1 MASSSRQSAL
11 FGVQD
16 WKKIYQTYR
25 EADFTS
31 YDYETLRK
39 AFIDYLTTYY
49 PETFNDYIE
58 SSEFIALLDVIAF
71 MGQSMAFRSDLNA
84 RENFIDTAER
94 RDSVI
99 KLANLVSY
107 NPKRNTCAQGVV
119 KIVAVQTT
127 ENILDINGNS
137 LGNQIIQWND
147 PSNPYWQTQFNSII
161 NAALI
166 SSQYVGKPGNSA
178 ILLGVKTDEYT
189 IAIPDGY
196 LPIVP
201 FIAQVDGVDMNFE
214 LVSVTSVNDNA
225 LYEIPPAPVGAFNIL
240 YQNDKLGYGSPNTGW
255 FAYFKQGVLTNLD
268 FAFAEA
274 IENNVQLINIEGI
287 NNTDTWLYKLD
298 SQGTPSELWKIVE
311 SVYANAQLQL
321 ENSGRKIYSVTSR
334 YNDQVTYIF
343 GDGVFAEIPIG
354 SFRAYVRS
362 GNALKYTIDP
372 IEMQGITVNIGYLSR
387 SNRIETLTLT
397 LSLQL
402 PVNTA
407 QTRESLTSIKE
418 RAPARYYAQNR
429 MVNGED
435 YTNFPYTLYNSIIKS
450 KALNRSS
457 VGVTRSLD
465 LLDPTGK
472 YSSTNV
478 YAGDGALWKID
489 GDNPDTGAPTTATTF
504 SLSNI
509 NFATEFLSQTF
520 QQILGS
526 EQCQQYYLEY
536 YPRYSGYYQ
545 PAGTAGGYNAYWH
558 LSTVNSDNVTGY
570 FFIDTTAEF
579 PQSVGPL
586 NGTDLRYI
594 AAGTL
599 IKFICPDP
607 STQCFDKNN
616 RIVTRTPNYA
626 IGDKTYIW
634 TGVEQVIDD
643 GSNYNTGNLDN
654 GTGPI
659 TLSEYIPD
667 RAVIDKT
674 LTSTQ
679 TITNITSA
687 IPGVVTILTGGST
700 GSTAHRLVDGQEL
713 RITDVGGMIELNN
726 NVYYAKASG
735 YSATQFGLF
744 NDSALEN
751 PVNTTI
757 YGAYTSGGEFTTE
770 ATGIIPAIDSSLS
783 NTVIRQC
790 LTLIQ
795 LKQNFALVFDNSL
808 TANLERWSVVTPI
821 PTTDVTPTSYFM
833 SFTYNTIDNSY
844 LVRYRTLQYYFGSVD
859 QVRFFFD
866 SPEKVFDP
874 KSGRTIPD
882 FVNIQSVNPN
892 LQSAQPLGTDY
903 YLDIIGQPIESDGY
917 SDDYSVEITSIDAD
931 TGYSSNPDFFELI
944 SDTTTSPY
952 PYVFFEVIQDS
963 LGLYRKEIVPN
974 GGIVIAQLTY
984 ADVWA
989 NRYLY
994 APDTVFY
1001 TDATPVEY
1009 TITNITATTPA
1020 VVTVSATYAFTDG
1033 QKVIITG
1040 AGGNNGTRFIKKTGY
1055 SSTTFALYSDP
1066 SLTDP
1071 VAGFAVFSG
1080 KVATEP
1086 GWYQTSL
1093 NNVTNVVTLID
1104 VSYKYTVETGRGGII
1119 FQYRHNSNNTTRIDP
1134 ATTNIIDLYVVTQ
1147 AYYTAYTN
1155 WLNDSTGVLIEP
1167 QPPTINELQ
1176 QSYSS
1181 IDDYKMLSDSVVLNS
1196 VHFKP
1201 LFGQKASPALR
1212 GTIKIIKS
1220 PLTTA
1225 SESQIRSAAL
1235 TALNN
1240 YFSLDKWNFGD
1251 TFYFSE
1257 LTAYL
1262 HVQLADLISSVVVV
1276 PQDPN
1281 QKFGDLYE
1289 VRSAPYEIFV
1299 NGATANDIVI
1309 VASLTPNVLQ
1319 Q

>member
-58 SSEFIALLDVIAF
+58 SSEYIALLDVIAF

-107 NPKRNTCAQGVV
+107 NPKRNTCAEGVV
-119 KIVAVQTT
+119 KIVAIQTT
-127 ENILDINGNS
+127 ENVRDINGNS
-137 LGNQIIQWND
+137 LGNQVIEWND
-147 PSNPYWQTQFNSII
+147 PANPYWQTQFNSII
-161 NAALI
+161 NSALI

-178 ILLGVKTDEYT
+178 TLLGVKTDEYT
-189 IAIPDGY
+189 VAIPDGF
-196 LPIVP
+196 LPVVP

-214 LVSVTSVNDNA
+214 LVSVTSLNSDT

-255 FAYFKQGVLTNLD
+255 FAYFKQGTLTNVD

-298 SQGTPSELWKIVE
+298 SAGATSELWKLVE
-311 SVYANAQLQL
+311 SVYANAALQL
-321 ENSGRKIYSVTSR
+321 ENSGRKIFSVTSR

-343 GDGVFAEIPIG
+343 GDGVFAEIPVG

-372 IEMQGITVNIGYLSR
+372 NEMQGISVSIGYISR
-387 SNRIETLTLT
+387 TNRVETLTLT
-397 LSLQL
+397 LALQL

-418 RAPARYYAQNR
+418 RAPARYYTQNR

-478 YAGDGALWKID
+478 YANDGALWKID
-489 GDNPDTGAPTTATTF
+489 GDNPDTGAPTSATTF

-509 NFATEFLSQTF
+509 NFATEFLTQNF
-520 QQILGS
+520 QQILNS
-526 EQCQQYYLEY
+526 QPCQQYYLEY
-536 YPRYSGYYQ
+536 YPRYTGYYQ
-545 PAGTAGGYNAYWH
+545 PAGIAGNYNAYWN

-570 FFIDTTAEF
+570 FYINTTAEF

-594 AAGTL
+594 AAGTM
-599 IKFICPDP
+599 IKFVCPDP
-607 STQCFDKNN
+607 TTQCFDKNN
-616 RIVTRTPNYA
+616 RIVVRTPNYA
-626 IGDKTYIW
+626 IGDKTFIW
-634 TGVEQVIDD
+634 TGVINVVDD

-654 GTGPI
+654 GNGPI
-659 TLSEYIPD
+659 TLSEYIPQD
-667 RAVIDKT
+667 AVIDKT
-674 LTSTQ
+674 LTATK

-687 IPGVVTILTGGST
+687 TPGVVTTSATHLLI
-700 GSTAHRLVDGQEL
+700 DGEQVT
-713 RITDVGGMIELNN
+713 ISGVGGMTELNN
-726 NVYYAKASG
+726 NTYYAKVSG
-735 YSATQFGLF
+735 YSSTTYALF

-751 PVNTTI
+751 PVNTSI
-757 YGAYTSGGEFTTE
+757 YTAYTSGGTSSTT

-783 NTVIRQC
+783 NTLIRQC
-790 LTLIQ
+790 LNYIQ
-795 LKQNFALVFDNSL
+795 LKQNFVLVFDNSL
-808 TANLERWSVVTPI
+808 TADLERWSIVSPI
-821 PTTDVTPTSYFM
+821 PTSNVTPTTYWM
-833 SFTYNTIDNSY
+833 SFTYNSIDNSY
-844 LVRYRTLQYYFGSVD
+844 IVRYRTLQYYFGSVA

-866 SPEKVFDP
+866 TPEKVFDP
-874 KSGRTIPD
+874 KSGKTIPD

-903 YLDIIGQPIESDGY
+903 YLDIIAQPVESDGY
-917 SDDYSVEITSIDAD
+917 SDDYGVEVTSIDIN
-931 TGYSSNPDFFELI
+931 TGYSTDPDFFELI
-944 SDTTTSPY
+944 SDTTTSIY
-952 PYVFFEVIQDS
+952 PYVFFEIVEDN
-963 LGLYRKEIVPN
+963 LGLYRKVIVPN
-974 GGIVIAQLTY
+974 GFIVIAQLTY

-994 APDTVFY
+994 PANTVFY
-1001 TDATPVEY
+1001 TDATPLEY
-1009 TITNITATTPA
+1009 TITNVTATTPA
-1020 VVTVSATYAFTDG
+1020 VVTVSSSYAFTDG

-1040 AGGNNGTRFIKKTGY
+1040 AGGNNGTRFVKATGY
-1055 SSTTFALYSDP
+1055 SSTTFGLYSDP
-1066 SLTDP
+1066 SLTT
-1071 VAGFAVFSG
+1071 AVTGVSVLNG

-1086 GWYQTSL
+1086 GYYQTTL
-1093 NNVTNVVTLID
+1093 NNVTNVVTLTD
-1104 VSYKYTVETGRGGII
+1104 VSYKYLEETGRGGII

-1134 ATTNIIDLYVVTQ
+1134 ATTNIIDIYLVTQ
-1147 AYYTAYTN
+1147 AYYTSYTN

-1167 QPPTINELQ
+1167 PPPTLNELQ

-1181 IDDYKMLSDSVVLNS
+1181 INDYKMLSDSVVLNS

-1262 HVQLADLISSVVVV
+1262 HVELSDLISSVVVV

-1299 NGATANDIVI
+1299 NGATASDIVI
-1309 VASLTPNVLQ
+1309 VASLTPTVLQ

>member
-58 SSEFIALLDVIAF
+58 SSEFIALLDIIAF

-127 ENILDINGNS
+127 ENIRDINGNS
-137 LGNQIIQWND
+137 LGNQLIQWND

-161 NAALI
+161 NASLI
-166 SSQYVGKPGNSA
+166 SSQYVGKPGNTA
-178 ILLGVKTDEYT
+178 VLLGVKTDEYT

-214 LVSVTSVNDNA
+214 LVSVTSLNDNA
-225 LYEIPPAPVGAFNIL
+225 LYEIPPAPIGAFNVL

-255 FAYFKQGVLTNLD
+255 FAYFKQGVLTNVD

-287 NNTDTWLYKLD
+287 NNTDTWLYKLG
-298 SQGTPSELWKIVE
+298 SQGIIDELWKEVE
-311 SVYANAQLQL
+311 SVYANAALQL
-321 ENSGRKIYSVTSR
+321 ENSQRKIFSVTSR
-334 YNDQVTYIF
+334 YNDQVTYVF
-343 GDGVFAEIPIG
+343 GDGVFAEIPVG

-372 IEMQGITVNIGYLSR
+372 NEMQGITVNIGYISR

-397 LSLQL
+397 LALQL

-418 RAPARYYAQNR
+418 RAPARYYTQNR

-457 VGVTRSLD
+457 IGVSRSLD

-478 YAGDGALWKID
+478 YANDGALWKLD

-504 SLSNI
+504 SLNNI
-509 NFATEFLSQTF
+509 NFATEFLSQSF

-526 EQCQQYYLEY
+526 QQCQQYYLEY

-545 PAGTAGGYNAYWH
+545 PAGSAGNYNAYWN

-570 FFIDTTAEF
+570 FYINTTSQF

-594 AAGTL
+594 AAGTM
-599 IKFICPDP
+599 IKFVCPDP

-616 RIVTRTPNYA
+616 RIVVRTPNYA

-654 GTGPI
+654 GNGPI
-659 TLSEYIPD
+659 TLSEYIPNT
-667 RAVIDKT
+667 AVIDKT
-674 LTSTQ
+674 LTATK

-687 IPGVVTILTGGST
+687 TTGVVTTSST
-700 GSTAHRLVDGQEL
+700 HLLIDGQAVV
-713 RITDVGGMIELNN
+713 ISGVGGMVELNN
-726 NVYYAKASG
+726 NTYYAKASG
-735 YSATQFGLF
+735 YSSTTFGLF

-757 YGAYTSGGEFTTE
+757 YNAYTSGGTSSSQ

-783 NTVIRQC
+783 NVLIRQC
-790 LTLIQ
+790 LAYIQ
-795 LKQNFALVFDNSL
+795 LKQNFALVYDNSL
-808 TANLERWSVVTPI
+808 TANLERWSIVAPI
-821 PTTDVTPTSYFM
+821 PTVNIEPTTYFM
-833 SFTYNTIDNSY
+833 SFIYSAIDNIY
-844 LVRYRTLQYYFGSVD
+844 YVRYRTLQYYFGSVD
-859 QVRFFFD
+859 EVRFFFD
-866 SPEKVFDP
+866 SIEKVFDP
-874 KSGRTIPD
+874 KSGKTIAD
-882 FVNIQSVNPN
+882 YINVQSVNPN
-892 LQSAQPLGTDY
+892 LQSAQPLGTNY
-903 YLDIIGQPIESDGY
+903 YLDIIAQPIESDGY
-917 SDDYSVEITSIDAD
+917 ADDYGVEISSIDID
-931 TGYSSNPDFFELI
+931 TGYPSDPDFFELI
-944 SDTTTSPY
+944 CDTTTSPY
-952 PYVFFEVIQDS
+952 PYVFFEIVEDN
-963 LGLYRKEIVPN
+963 LGLYRTEIVPN
-974 GGIVIAQLTY
+974 GAIVTAQQTY
-984 ADVWA
+984 ANVWA

-994 APDTVFY
+994 PANTTFY
-1001 TDATPVEY
+1001 TDYNPVEY
-1009 TITNITATTPA
+1009 SITNITAATPA
-1020 VVTVSATYAFTDG
+1020 VVTVSSTYAFTDG
-1033 QKVIITG
+1033 QKVIITA
-1040 AGGNNGTRFIKKTGY
+1040 AGGNNGTRFIKATGY
-1055 SSTTFALYSDP
+1055 SSTTFALYSNPD
-1066 SLTDP
+1066 LTDA
-1071 VAGFAVFSG
+1071 VTGFSVLSG
-1080 KVATEP
+1080 KVSTEP
-1086 GWYQTSL
+1086 GWYQSTL
-1093 NNVTNVVTLID
+1093 NNVTNIITLTT
-1104 VSYKYTVETGRGGII
+1104 VSYKYSVKTGRGDII

-1147 AYYTAYTN
+1147 AYYTSYTN

-1167 QPPTINELQ
+1167 PPPTINELS
-1176 QSYSS
+1176 QSYSN

-1196 VHFKP
+1196 VKFKP
-1201 LFGQKASPALR
+1201 LFGTKADPALR
-1212 GTIKIIKS
+1212 GTLKIIKS

-1235 TALNN
+1235 TALNS

-1262 HVQLADLISSVVVV
+1262 HIELADLISSVVVV

-1289 VRSAPYEIFV
+1289 IRSAPYEIFV
-1299 NGATANDIVI
+1299 NGATANDIII
-1309 VASLTPNVLQ
+1309 VASLTPTVLQ